1 MLGLTIKSPILFKER
16 SMKIKLEEFKN
27 KVPQHTIEIG
37 NEVSNDYPV
46 HYGYN
51 YLIDNYVVNS
61 DIEGTISQLKMAEGF
76 SLDSVA
82 KTVYIF

>member
-1 MLGLTIKSPILFKER
+1 
-16 SMKIKLEEFKN
+16 MKILLEDFKKN
-27 KVPQHTIEIG
+27 SPCCTVDIG
-37 NEVSNDYPV
+37 NDIPNDYPV